1 MDDDALSEDNKR
13 QNERVR
19 LDLPIQ
25 ARVGAGDH
33 LDLEIVDIS
42 ATGMQVRTDNF
53 DVLKDGFDSQ
63 HNQAT
68 FEIKIEARLAWARPD
83 PDGTFVTGW
92 EFDRDSGEEL
102 IG

>member
-1 MDDDALSEDNKR
+1 MDDDSLSEHKKR

-25 ARVGAGDH
+25 ARVGAGDQMV
-33 LDLEIVDIS
+33 LEIVDIS
-42 ATGMQVRTDNF
+42 ATGMQVRTENF

-68 FEIKIEARLAWARPD
+68 FEITCPITIAFLYFKVI
-83 PDGTFVTGW
+83 
-92 EFDRDSGEEL
+92 FD
-102 IG
+102 IH

>member
-1 MDDDALSEDNKR
+1 MDNAALSEDNKR
-13 QNERVR
+13 LNERVR

-33 LDLEIVDIS
+33 MDLEIVDIS
-42 ATGMQVRTDNF
+42 ATGMQVRTENF
-53 DVLKDGFDSQ
+53 DVLKGGFDSQ

-68 FEIKIEARLAWARPD
+68 FEIKIEARIAWARSD
-83 PDGTFVTGW
+83 QGGTFVTGW
-92 EFDRDSGEEL
+92 EFDRDTGEEL

>member
-1 MDDDALSEDNKR
+1 MDDDSLSEHKKR
-13 QNERVR
+13 QNERVW

-25 ARVGAGDH
+25 ARVGAGDQMV
-33 LDLEIVDIS
+33 LEIVDIS
-42 ATGMQVRTDNF
+42 ATGMQVRTENF

-83 PDGTFVTGW
+83 EDGMFVTGW
-92 EFDRDSGEEL
+92 EFDRDTGEEL

>member
-1 MDDDALSEDNKR
+1 MDNAALSEDNKR
-13 QNERVR
+13 LNERVR

-42 ATGMQVRTDNF
+42 ATGMQVRTENF
-53 DVLKDGFDSQ
+53 DVLKGGFDSQ

-68 FEIKIEARLAWARPD
+68 FEIKIEARIAWARSD
-83 PDGTFVTGW
+83 QGGTFVTGW
-92 EFDRDSGEEL
+92 EFDRDTGEEL

>member
-1 MDDDALSEDNKR
+1 MDDDALSVDNKR

-19 LDLPIQ
+19 LDLPIE
-25 ARVGAGDH
+25 AKVGAGDH
-33 LDLEIVDIS
+33 MELEIVDIS

-63 HNQAT
+63 HNLAT

-83 PDGTFVTGW
+83 QDGTFVTGW
-92 EFDRDSGEEL
+92 EFDRVSGEEL